1 MHSKGIPEEVQGAYP
16 SFYTCTGPCAGY
28 RSRLSCPPLL
38 VLATLAKEKEDIVRC
53 LEKKNTIWSSDVL
66 GMIFSR

>member
-1 MHSKGIPEEVQGAYP
+1 
-16 SFYTCTGPCAGY
+16 
-28 RSRLSCPPLL
+28 L